1 MNYRNCSLF
10 TQTWVS
16 YSRKREKCVKKE
28 KIKIDMQVMM
38 VVFLD
43 TFFRGLDIFMNYYLL
58 LLCIVKLKFQV
69 KVQELDLSKP

>member
-16 YSRKREKCVKKE
+16 YSRKREKCVTKE
-28 KIKIDMQVMM
+28 KIKIDMQVKM

-43 TFFRGLDIFMNYYLL
+43 TFFRGLEICHELL
-58 LLCIVKLKFQV
+58 EATFGIINVKIYK
-69 KVQELDLSKP
+69 